1 MDRGEDMG
9 VMIDDAVPMP
19 SARVVRRYPY
29 EDMGVGQ
36 SFYVEGV
43 QMQVVLNGNWRAL
56 EEMWLVTMD
65 IRQFLAELD
74 QMVKMVV
81 MGFL

>member
-43 QMQVVLNGNWRAL
+43 QMQVVLNGNWRGL
-56 EEMWLVTMD
+56 DPRVSVPYPVLPPKKNTVFGIVW
-65 IRQFLAELD
+65 FKLAA
-74 QMVKMVV
+74 
-81 MGFL
+81 

>member
-29 EDMGVGQ
+29 EDMCVGQ
-36 SFYVEGV
+36 SFYVAG
-43 QMQVVLNGNWRAL
+43 
-56 EEMWLVTMD
+56 
-65 IRQFLAELD
+65 IAETSA
-74 QMVKMVV
+74 
-81 MGFL
+81 

>member
-19 SARVVRRYPY
+19 SARGVRRYPY

-36 SFYVEGV
+36 SFYEGGLLGGKRTWTCV
-43 QMQVVLNGNWRAL
+43 S
-56 EEMWLVTMD
+56 
-65 IRQFLAELD
+65 
-74 QMVKMVV
+74 
-81 MGFL
+81 

>member
-9 VMIDDAVPMP
+9 VIIDDAVPMP
-19 SARVVRRYPY
+19 EVRVARRYPY

-43 QMQVVLNGNWRAL
+43 QMQVVLNGNWRAGKRL
-56 EEMWLVTMD
+56 GRKYIARREGD
-65 IRQFLAELD
+65 GIRVWRSE
-74 QMVKMVV
+74 
-81 MGFL
+81 